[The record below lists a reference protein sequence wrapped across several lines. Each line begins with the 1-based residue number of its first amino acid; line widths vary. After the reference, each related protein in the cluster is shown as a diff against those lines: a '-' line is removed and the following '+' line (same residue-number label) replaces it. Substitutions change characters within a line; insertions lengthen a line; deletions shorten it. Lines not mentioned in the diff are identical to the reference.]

1 MMEVHWGAPLRFT
14 VTTEGDIMSVT
25 TIESARWLLERKW
38 PVADQSRLMALQRID
53 QAMECLAPVAAAR
66 EAFASAAQSAGF
78 HPA

>member
-14 VTTEGDIMSVT
+14 VTTEGDTISVT

-38 PVADQSRLMALQRID
+38 PVADESRMTALRRID

-66 EAFASAAQSAGF
+66 EAFVSAAQTAGY